1 MIFMGE
7 NAEIQRSRR
16 HNMQIQAGGWFSG
29 QKHTLESKQKI
40 SKKASNMNNGNC
52 SGLTE
57 DDYIIHGLKF
67 CNDFDFIISGSK
79 WKYYCK
85 KTGIPTAFNTFR
97 FNNMD
102 ILKVFCEKFNAEIKW
117 EQQP

>member
-1 MIFMGE
+1 
-7 NAEIQRSRR
+7 
-16 HNMQIQAGGWFSG
+16 MQIQAGGWFSG

-67 CNDFDFIISGSK
+67 CNDFDFIISRSK

-85 KTGIPTAFNTFR
+85 KKSSDPVPQVHDRTRSLCGALCSPAACRGRI
-97 FNNMD
+97 
-102 ILKVFCEKFNAEIKW
+102 
-117 EQQP
+117 

>member
-1 MIFMGE
+1 
-7 NAEIQRSRR
+7 
-16 HNMQIQAGGWFSG
+16 
-29 QKHTLESKQKI
+29 
-40 SKKASNMNNGNC
+40 MNNGNC

-67 CNDFDFIISGSK
+67 CNDFDFIISRSK

-97 FNNMD
+97 FNNTD

-117 EQQP
+117 EQQPWYNNGVTQIRLASVTRRNT